1 MFSEEWPLM
10 MFTLLS
16 QLAIGTYTV
25 LLFIRLS
32 LMKNDAALSVRLTN
46 PGFKVIGP
54 VMALA
59 LVFSVFHLGTPL
71 GAYRAILNWESS
83 WLSREIIMTSG
94 FFVFCF
100 FSYLTFKQG
109 KSGSGIGIVTILLG
123 VAAVFSNASV
133 HAVSARPAWMDVNT
147 YLAFYSTTLATGCV
161 GAISLVAFALKGST
175 IPASVGKVM
184 KTVAVMAGMAV
195 FVPLAYTPFFISTL
209 NVGVAA
215 AHESAAMILGN
226 YLMPLAIRALLSISG
241 VIILYS
247 GVKKLQT
254 ISPVSQT
261 FGALVLIV
269 AGEFIGRYVFYAT
282 AASIFSG
289 RTLI

>member
-1 MFSEEWPLM
+1 
-10 MFTLLS
+10 
-16 QLAIGTYTV
+16 
-25 LLFIRLS
+25 
-32 LMKNDAALSVRLTN
+32 
-46 PGFKVIGP
+46 
-54 VMALA
+54 
-59 LVFSVFHLGTPL
+59 
-71 GAYRAILNWESS
+71 
-83 WLSREIIMTSG
+83 
-94 FFVFCF
+94 
-100 FSYLTFKQG
+100 
-109 KSGSGIGIVTILLG
+109 
-123 VAAVFSNASV
+123 
-133 HAVSARPAWMDVNT
+133 
-147 YLAFYSTTLATGCV
+147 
-161 GAISLVAFALKGST
+161 
-175 IPASVGKVM
+175 M

-215 AHESAAMILGN
+215 ARESAAMISGN